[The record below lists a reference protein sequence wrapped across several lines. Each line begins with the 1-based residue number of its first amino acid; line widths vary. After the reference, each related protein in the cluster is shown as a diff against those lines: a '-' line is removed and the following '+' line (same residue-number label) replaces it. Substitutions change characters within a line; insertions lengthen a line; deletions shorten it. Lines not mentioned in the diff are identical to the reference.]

1 MNTKFPWPDIEH
13 EYIRGEMGLR
23 ELARNHGINNV
34 SLITRR
40 SKRDEWPRKR
50 EEYQTKADAK
60 ALELM
65 ATEEGRR
72 IAREARVR
80 DNAIDTIDKLISRL
94 SENVD
99 KTRQVQKPDGTF
111 ANEPLV
117 IVTPRDIALLIDRL
131 QVLFGRPSTISEER
145 SLGLNFTSTDPDL
158 LRAIVDA
165 TRGAAAGG
173 AGESPLPRLADAG
186 EG

>member
-1 MNTKFPWPDIEH
+1 MNTKFPWPDIER

-23 ELARNHGINNV
+23 ELGRMHGVNNA

-40 SKRDEWPRKR
+40 SKVEEWPRKR
-50 EEYQTKADAK
+50 AEYQAKAEAK

-65 ATEEGRR
+65 ASEEGRR
-72 IAREARVR
+72 IARESRVR
-80 DNAIDTIDKLISRL
+80 DNAIDTIDKLITRL

-99 KTRQVQKPDGTF
+99 RTRQVQQPDGTY
-111 ANEPLV
+111 ALEPLV
-117 IVTPRDIALLIDRL
+117 IVQPRDIAMLIDRL
-131 QVLFGRPSTISEER
+131 QVLFGRPSAITEER
-145 SLGLNFTSTDPDL
+145 QLGLNFTSSDPEL

-173 AGESPLPRLADAG
+173 AGESPLPRLAEPG